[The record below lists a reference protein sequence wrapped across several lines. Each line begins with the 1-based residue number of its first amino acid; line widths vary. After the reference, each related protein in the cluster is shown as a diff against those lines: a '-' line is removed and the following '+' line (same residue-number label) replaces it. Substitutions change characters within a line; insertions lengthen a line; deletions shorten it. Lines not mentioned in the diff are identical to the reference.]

1 MGYFAIIVIVV
12 CGFLFPKM
20 LIAALKSSDKQE
32 SPKYQLYAQ
41 ILLAIIMLN
50 IGLFLNTLLSDA
62 SQMKRHLS

>member
-12 CGFLFPKM
+12 CGFLFSKM

-50 IGLFLNTLLSDA
+50 IGLFLNTLLENL
-62 SQMKRHLS
+62 K